1 MSENNVSS
9 PLVLSGDQSIPTYQ
23 QIKDAIRDKI
33 RNGDWTIGQVIPS
46 ENQLA
51 EQLGV
56 SRMTINR
63 PFRELTEEGYLRR
76 VHGLGTFVA
85 EPPRHAHLVELVS
98 IADEI
103 KQAGGTHRAELI
115 EQTVEQ
121 IGAEMAERLN
131 VQPQSQAFKVVMIH
145 YHDGVPIQLE
155 HRYVNPAALPEFGQA
170 DFSSQTPADFLIN
183 AIRPDEL
190 EHIVQ
195 AMMPDETIARQLD
208 IPATEPC
215 LKLKRRTWKD
225 GVVVTSVDLIYPS
238 SRYDLGARYSPT

>member
-1 MSENNVSS
+1 MSDNNVSS

-85 EPPRHAHLVELVS
+85 EPL
-98 IADEI
+98 
-103 KQAGGTHRAELI
+103 
-115 EQTVEQ
+115 
-121 IGAEMAERLN
+121 
-131 VQPQSQAFKVVMIH
+131 
-145 YHDGVPIQLE
+145 
-155 HRYVNPAALPEFGQA
+155 
-170 DFSSQTPADFLIN
+170 
-183 AIRPDEL
+183 
-190 EHIVQ
+190 
-195 AMMPDETIARQLD
+195 
-208 IPATEPC
+208 
-215 LKLKRRTWKD
+215 
-225 GVVVTSVDLIYPS
+225 
-238 SRYDLGARYSPT
+238 